1 MSENKD
7 SLTLDDVKH
16 LIPES
21 GQLIIELIG
30 MEAAKKLF
38 IAFGGTLL
46 PIPKGKHKRGMT
58 RFNLICDLIGREKTL
73 MLAQHFGY
81 DNAYIPL
88 CGKAFTAIRHHS
100 IITDY
105 NSLMRSGM
113 SGSMAAITICPKY
126 NISHKQ
132 VSKIISGKLNAH

>member
-7 SLTLDDVKH
+7 TLTLDDVKH

-21 GQLIIELIG
+21 GQVIINLIG
-30 MEAAKKLF
+30 IEAAKKIF
-38 IAFGGTLL
+38 ITFGGTTL
-46 PIPKGKHKRGMT
+46 PIPKGRNKRGIP
-58 RFNLICDLIGREKTL
+58 RFNLICDAIGRDKAL
-73 MLAQHFGY
+73 MMAEHFDGEEI
-81 DNAYIPL
+81 YIPL
-88 CGKAFTAIRHHS
+88 CSKAFSAIKHHS